1 MAKVPAIERMVDDP
15 KQWEADL
22 YAFMRASQGSRK
34 GVIIDYIYEPGRTV
48 PQRLYRYEVYPDYVM
63 RVRDQFEFGYELV
76 TGARMI
82 EPRRTYG
89 VYVIE
94 INGNSNHVYVGQSW
108 YLPEERLQQHLTGYA
123 VFHAAK
129 PFKRRGTT
137 GRLRPD
143 LYAHLPR
150 YGSQAQAEAMESRW
164 AMELRRAGYRVE
176 GGH

>member
-1 MAKVPAIERMVDDP
+1 MTDDDAKWRS
-15 KQWEADL
+15 DL
-22 YAFMRASQGSRK
+22 HAFMHKASSSRN
-34 GVIIDYIYEPGRTV
+34 GVMIDYIYEPGRTV
-48 PQRLYRYEVYPDYVM
+48 PQRLYRYEVFPDYVM
-63 RVRDQFEFGYELV
+63 RQRDDFEFGYDLI
-76 TGARMI
+76 TGARLI
-82 EPRRTYG
+82 SPRRSFG

-94 INGNSNHVYVGQSW
+94 INGNRNHVYVGQTW

-123 VFHAAK
+123 VFHAAR

-150 YGSQAQAEAMESRW
+150 YHTQADAEAMEARW
-164 AMELRRAGYRVE
+164 ARELKKAGYRVE